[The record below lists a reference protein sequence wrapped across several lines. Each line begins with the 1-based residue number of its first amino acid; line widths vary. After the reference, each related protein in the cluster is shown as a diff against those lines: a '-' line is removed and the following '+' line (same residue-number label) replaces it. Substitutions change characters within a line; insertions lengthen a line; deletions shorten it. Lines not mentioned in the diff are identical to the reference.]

1 MVGSACVIVVRLR
14 LGGMLTKS
22 KRESEAVT
30 PALAQWAE
38 TAEPSYLARC
48 AVLADEQGKDADA
61 ALLLAH
67 LSRRDPAL
75 FGQAFAKIVT
85 SGTKLRRF
93 VGCIRS
99 GVGGRRSLGARPRA
113 MVRDW
118 LERATDMELLA
129 ASVGNGPSL
138 VDIIRM
144 VHPKPGTE
152 ARAALYGWLVNPRA
166 QQPALP
172 PLVRDYLAFRAH
184 PIGEPPEVPFDLLI
198 SLKLTAAQWA
208 TVARRLP
215 FETRL
220 RHLNALVRRKAFADP
235 ATLAETVDQVTD
247 PARIAAAGVGPFRL
261 MCLLRS
267 LDPSAPAGL
276 RAALEDALNRAVAL
290 IPPFSGAVVVCPNVV
305 GIMTRRATALPRG
318 AATAVRGHDVA
329 ALMVTALTQGNRA
342 ARLRPYSDGPKTLA
356 PATGG
361 ILGLSKQLAVMQGRF
376 SHVGIA
382 LEALVPERKPVDLV
396 VIVTANAEGGTY
408 DDIDHGPAMAAA
420 WRRIKAH
427 NRKAKLVCLQI
438 RPDIPWHNPMTLPT
452 GPDILHLSGFSDA
465 TLPQIRD
472 FVEGRQAIDYD
483 KAISWVA
490 QT

>member
-1 MVGSACVIVVRLR
+1 MQKRTKGGSGTGDGTLVL
-14 LGGMLTKS
+14 
-22 KRESEAVT
+22 
-30 PALAQWAE
+30 WAE
-38 TAEPSYLARC
+38 TADPADLAQR
-48 AVLADEQGKDADA
+48 AVLADAQGKDAEA
-61 ALLLAH
+61 ALLLVL
-67 LSRRDPAL
+67 LSRRDQGL
-75 FGQAFAKIVT
+75 FGQTFAKIVT
-85 SGTKLRRF
+85 SGPKLRNF

-99 GVGGRRSLGARPRA
+99 GQGGRRSFGSRPKA
-113 MVRDW
+113 MVRAW
-118 LERATDMELLA
+118 LERATDADLLA
-129 ASVGNGPSL
+129 ASVGNDPSL
-138 VDIIRM
+138 GDIIRM

-152 ARAALYGWLVNPRA
+152 ARAALYAWLVNPKT
-166 QQPALP
+166 QHPALP
-172 PLVRDYLAFRAH
+172 PLVRDYLAFRAQ
-184 PIGEPPEVPFDLLI
+184 PIGDPPEVPLDLLI
-198 SLKLTAAQWA
+198 SLKLTPAQWA

-215 FETRL
+215 LAALL
-220 RHLNALVRRKAFADP
+220 RRMNVLVRRKAFEDP
-235 ATLAETVDQVTD
+235 ATLAETLDQLAD
-247 PARIAAAGVGPFRL
+247 PARIEAAGVGPFRL

-267 LDPSAPAGL
+267 LDPSAPAVL
-276 RAALEDALNRAVAL
+276 RTALEDALNVAVAW
-290 IPPFSGAVVVCPNVV
+290 IPPFKGAVVVCPNVI
-305 GIMTRRATALPRG
+305 GILTRRATALPRG

-342 ARLRPYSDGPKTLA
+342 ARLRPYSDGPKSLA

-382 LEALVPERKPVDLV
+382 LEALVPERRPVDLV

-472 FVEGRQAIDYD
+472 FVEGRQAIG
-483 KAISWVA
+483 
-490 QT
+490 